1 MYRDQNGKGLGIF
14 PFENKNRSSRMNSTF
29 SILQNEETE
38 GPREKYNLP
47 SAKDLLSELAL
58 KLR

>member
-1 MYRDQNGKGLGIF
+1 
-14 PFENKNRSSRMNSTF
+14 MNSTF

-38 GPREKYNLP
+38 GPREKNNLP
-47 SAKDLLSELAL
+47 NTKDLLSELAL

>member
-1 MYRDQNGKGLGIF
+1 MWRLKWQGAGDFL
-14 PFENKNRSSRMNSTF
+14 FEDKNRSQRMNSTF

-38 GPREKYNLP
+38 GPREKNNLP
-47 SAKDLLSELAL
+47 STKDLLSELAL

>member
-14 PFENKNRSSRMNSTF
+14 PFENKNRSRMKSTF
-29 SILQNEETE
+29 SVLQNEETE

>member
-14 PFENKNRSSRMNSTF
+14 PFENKNRSRMHSTF

-38 GPREKYNLP
+38 GLREKYNLP